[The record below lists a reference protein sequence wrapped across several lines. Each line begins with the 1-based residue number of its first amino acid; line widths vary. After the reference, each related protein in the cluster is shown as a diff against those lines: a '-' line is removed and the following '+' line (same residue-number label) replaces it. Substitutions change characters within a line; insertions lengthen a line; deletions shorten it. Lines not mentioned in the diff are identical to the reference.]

1 MNNHPSITGVFSSC
15 SERTILAQRYFVLFG
30 LHTPFKQRLFL
41 SISCISGAVITI
53 ILILQFGLED
63 NETFVHLSQQ
73 IIAAL
78 RRGCLHGEDMQRSL
92 TAGFLVLLFCL
103 APLGGCF
110 GEDNDNSLK
119 SDDVTLTPG
128 ILRGGEFQGLT
139 IAADSDMSA
148 FVPYLIMNPENGFVQ
163 NSTVV
168 DLEAGESVLLTIL
181 APPRTDTAVIMIGD
195 IGRENWPIRDL
206 DESWRTWYARD
217 GYERGDNQGIVRATG
232 DTIDTVEPSTSNG
245 GPVVAVTIPIE
256 RPMAAAFS
264 DADGGRH
271 STGVVNGRTTYDYL
285 SMLSDESSDPT
296 DLADGAIGYLDRWAG
311 QGNAAYEDAAQYLIQ
326 TLDSFGLEVITQRF
340 VYDSIET
347 GAQNPE
353 AYNVCGYRFGEVNP
367 DKWMVFGAH
376 FDIAPPVNAVLLDP
390 HIFGR
395 TYGTRVGAYDNT
407 AGTSMVL
414 TVAEAMANYKTRNTM
429 VFCLW
434 SGEEG
439 GKRGSDY
446 WTDEWVKE
454 DNPNV
459 EVTNYVNLDMA
470 GVNWPGGGGA
480 PCGNGHGGG
489 EGNCD
494 PNPAIDPDGYPKDE
508 EVWPMR
514 VYIGPS
520 VDHDIMNQPGMV
532 NLAMWIGSDA
542 IGVEEQ
548 MAPLIGEGHSV
559 ETWKVDDWLA
569 KDRPEIIVYE
579 DTTARSDHA
588 TFQDNLGTVTMG
600 FGGLV
605 DGYWCYHQT
614 CDTLDEMEDWMDTTG
629 KDYGEEH
636 SGTSNLVDALD
647 TITWWATYSFFH
659 LDENPV
665 RNSYLEE

>member
-1 MNNHPSITGVFSSC
+1 M
-15 SERTILAQRYFVLFG
+15 A
-30 LHTPFKQRLFL
+30 
-41 SISCISGAVITI
+41 
-53 ILILQFGLED
+53 
-63 NETFVHLSQQ
+63 
-73 IIAAL
+73 
-78 RRGCLHGEDMQRSL
+78 M
-92 TAGFLVLLFCL
+92 FLVLLFCL
-103 APLGGCF
+103 APLSGCL
-110 GEDNDNSLK
+110 GESDDSSLK
-119 SDDVTLTPG
+119 LDDATITPSQL
-128 ILRGGEFQGLT
+128 IGGTFQGLT
-139 IAADSDMSA
+139 IAADSDMAA
-148 FVPYLIMNPENGFVQ
+148 FIPYLILNPETGFVQ

-168 DLEAGESVLLTIL
+168 DIKGGESILVTVL
-181 APPRTDTAVIMIGD
+181 APPRTDTAVVLLGEY
-195 IGRENWPIRDL
+195 GRENWPIRDL

-217 GYERGDNQGIVRATG
+217 GHESKSNDGIMRVSSNSSLDA
-232 DTIDTVEPSTSNG
+232 VLPSDSNG
-245 GPVVAVTIPIE
+245 GTVIVARIGID
-256 RPMAAAFS
+256 RPMKPGYPE
-264 DADGGRH
+264 DEGGRH
-271 STGVVNGRTTYDYL
+271 STGVVNGRTTYNYL
-285 SMLSDESSDPT
+285 SMFTDESLDGS
-296 DLADGAIGYLDRWAG
+296 DLADGAVGYLDRWAG
-311 QGNAAYEDAAQYLIQ
+311 QNNLAYEDAALHIIAE
-326 TLDSFGLEVITQRF
+326 LERFGLEVMAHRF
-340 VYDSIET
+340 EYTDIF
-347 GAQNPE
+347 GRQNPE
-353 AYNVCGYRFGEVNP
+353 AYNICGYRWGEVDS

-376 FDIAPPVNAVLLDP
+376 FDVAPPANLVALDP
-390 HIFGR
+390 HITGSR

-407 AGTSMVL
+407 AGTSMVM
-414 TVAEAMANYKTRNTM
+414 TVAEAMAGYKTRNTM

-446 WTDEWVKE
+446 WTDYWVKE

-480 PCGNGHGGG
+480 PHG
-489 EGNCD
+489 D
-494 PNPAIDPDGYPKDE
+494 PNPEIDPDGYPKDE

-520 VDHDIMNQPGMV
+520 LDHDVMNQPGMV

-548 MAPLIGEGHSV
+548 MSSLIGTDLPAD
-559 ETWKVDDWLA
+559 TWKVDDWLQ

-614 CDTLDEMEDWMDTTG
+614 CDTLGEMEDWMDTSN
-629 KDYGEEH
+629 KDYGDSQ

-665 RNSYLEE
+665 RNAYLESE

>member
-1 MNNHPSITGVFSSC
+1 MKLFQRRVEKVSAGGGVMAGG
-15 SERTILAQRYFVLFG
+15 RG
-30 LHTPFKQRLFL
+30 LQ
-41 SISCISGAVITI
+41 
-53 ILILQFGLED
+53 
-63 NETFVHLSQQ
+63 
-73 IIAAL
+73 AL
-78 RRGCLHGEDMQRSL
+78 
-92 TAGFLVLLFCL
+92 TLVLIMVM
-103 APLGGCF
+103 APLAGCF
-110 GEDNDNSLK
+110 GENDGGAGVESG
-119 SDDVTLTPG
+119 DVAITPA
-128 ILRGGEFQGLT
+128 ILNGGVFQGLT
-139 IAADSDMSA
+139 VSADEDLSA
-148 FVPYLIMNPENGFVQ
+148 YIPYLIQNKDTGFVQ

-168 DLEAGESVLLTIL
+168 DLRAGESVLLSVL
-181 APPRTDTAVIMIGD
+181 APPRTDTAVVLLGD
-195 IGRENWPIRDL
+195 YGRENWPIRFV
-206 DESWRTWYARD
+206 DESWRTWYERD
-217 GYERGDNQGIVRATG
+217 GFEATDSPGIMRESGVNGTL
-232 DTIDTVEPSTSNG
+232 DTVLHSNNSG
-245 GPVVAVTIPIE
+245 GKVAVIRIPVE
-256 RPMAAAFS
+256 RPMAAAYS
-264 DADGGRH
+264 EADGGRH
-271 STGVVNGRTTYDYL
+271 STGVVDGRTTFNYL
-285 SMLSDESSDPT
+285 SMLSDETSDPT
-296 DLADGAIGYLDRWAG
+296 DAADGAMGYLDRWAG

-326 TLDSFGLEVITQRF
+326 TLGSFGLEVITQRF
-340 VYDSIET
+340 TYDSLQT

-353 AYNVCGYRFGEVNP
+353 AYNICGYRFGEVNP

-376 FDIAPPVNAVLLDP
+376 FDIAPPINGGMLDP

-414 TVAEAMANYKTRNTM
+414 TVAEAMAGYSTRNTM

-439 GKRGSDY
+439 GKRGSDF
-446 WTDEWVKE
+446 WTDYWVKE

-489 EGNCD
+489 DAGCD
-494 PNPAIDPDGYPKDE
+494 PQPEIDPDGYPKDE

-520 VDHDIMNQPGMV
+520 VDHDVMNQPGMV
-532 NLAMWIGSDA
+532 GLAMWIGSDA

-548 MAPLIGEGHSV
+548 MAPLLGAGHSA
-559 ETWKVDDWLA
+559 ETWKVDDWMA

-614 CDTLDEMEDWMDTTG
+614 CDTVDEMIDWMDTTG
-629 KDYGEEH
+629 KDYGDEQ

-659 LDENPV
+659 LDESPV
-665 RNSYLEE
+665 RNAYLE

>member
-1 MNNHPSITGVFSSC
+1 MG
-15 SERTILAQRYFVLFG
+15 RDARRAFG
-30 LHTPFKQRLFL
+30 LV
-41 SISCISGAVITI
+41 CI
-53 ILILQFGLED
+53 
-63 NETFVHLSQQ
+63 
-73 IIAAL
+73 
-78 RRGCLHGEDMQRSL
+78 MM
-92 TAGFLVLLFCL
+92 L
-103 APLGGCF
+103 APLSGCF
-110 GEDNDNSLK
+110 GEGDNEGSIGQG
-119 SDDVTLTPG
+119 DVTITPETL
-128 ILRGGEFQGLT
+128 IGGVFQGLT
-139 IAADSDMSA
+139 ISADRDLSA
-148 FVPYLIMNPENGFVQ
+148 FIPYLILNEDTGFVQ

-168 DLEAGESVLLTIL
+168 DLKAGKSVLLTIL
-181 APPRTDTAVIMIGD
+181 APPRTDTAVVLLGD
-195 IGRENWPIRDL
+195 HQRENWPIRDL
-206 DESWRTWYARD
+206 NESWKTWL
-217 GYERGDNQGIVRATG
+217 ERGGFDDKNAQGISVVDG
-232 DTIDTVEPSTSNG
+232 ENGSLSTVQASGVNG
-245 GPVVAVTIPIE
+245 GAVTVVILSVE
-256 RPMAAAFS
+256 RPQAPGFS
-264 DADGGRH
+264 EAEGGRH
-271 STGVVNGRTTYDYL
+271 STGLVDGRTVFNYINV
-285 SMLSDESSDPT
+285 MSDETPDPT
-296 DLADGAIGYLDRWAG
+296 DAADGAVGYLDRWAG

-326 TLDSFGLEVITQRF
+326 TMENIGLEVITQRF
-340 VYDSIET
+340 VYDSLMT

-353 AYNVCGYRFGEVNP
+353 AYNICGYRWGEVDP

-376 FDIAPPVNAVLLDP
+376 FDIAPPINGGMISP
-390 HIFGR
+390 HLPGVGR

-407 AGTSMVL
+407 AGTGMVL
-414 TVAEAMANYKTRNTM
+414 TVAEAMADFSTRNTM

-439 GKRGSDY
+439 GKRGSDF
-446 WTDEWVKE
+446 WTDYWVKE

-480 PCGNGHGGG
+480 PCGNNHGGG

-494 PNPAIDPDGYPKDE
+494 PDPTVDEDGYPKDE

-520 VDHDIMNQPGMV
+520 LDHDVMNQPGMV
-532 NLAMWIGSDA
+532 GLAMWIGSDA

-548 MAPLIGEGHSV
+548 VAPLLGEGHDA
-559 ETWKVDDWLA
+559 ETWKVDDWYA

-614 CDTLDEMEDWMDTTG
+614 CDTVDEMIDWMDTTG
-629 KDYGEEH
+629 KDYGEER

-659 LDENPV
+659 LDQDPI
-665 RNSYLEE
+665 RNAYLDE

>member
-1 MNNHPSITGVFSSC
+1 MNLKILLTNNRSIQKEELVREF
-15 SERTILAQRYFVLFG
+15 
-30 LHTPFKQRLFL
+30 
-41 SISCISGAVITI
+41 
-53 ILILQFGLED
+53 
-63 NETFVHLSQQ
+63 
-73 IIAAL
+73 
-78 RRGCLHGEDMQRSL
+78 MQRAF

-103 APLGGCF
+103 APLSGCF
-110 GEDNDNSLK
+110 GEDVDTSV
-119 SDDVTLTPG
+119 SEGDVTITPKV
-128 ILRGGEFQGLT
+128 LSGGVFQGVT
-139 IAADSDMSA
+139 ISAESDLSA

-168 DLEAGESVLLTIL
+168 DLKAGESIQLSVL
-181 APPRTDTAVIMIGD
+181 APPRTDTAVVLIGEF
-195 IGRENWPIRDL
+195 GRENWPIRDL
-206 DESWRTWYARD
+206 EESWRTWYARD
-217 GYERGDNQGIVRATG
+217 GFESGDNQGIVR
-232 DTIDTVEPSTSNG
+232 VSSNTSLDAVLPASGNG
-245 GPVVAVTIPIE
+245 GDVLAV
-256 RPMAAAFS
+256 RLSVDRLNAAAYS
-264 DADGGRH
+264 EADGGRH
-271 STGVVNGRTTYDYL
+271 STGIVNGRTTYNYL
-285 SMLSDESSDPT
+285 SMLSDETSDPT
-296 DLADGAIGYLDRWAG
+296 DLADGAVGYLDRWAG

-326 TLDSFGLEVITQRF
+326 TLDSFGLEVIVQRF
-340 VYDSIET
+340 VYDSTET

-353 AYNVCGYRFGEVNP
+353 AYNVCGYRFGEVDP

-376 FDIAPPVNAVLLDP
+376 FDIAPPVNAALLDP

-414 TVAEAMANYKTRNTM
+414 TVAEAMATYSTRNTM

-480 PCGNGHGGG
+480 PCGGNHGGG
-489 EGNCD
+489 EPNCD
-494 PNPAIDPDGYPKDE
+494 PDPQIDPDGYPKDE

-520 VDHDIMNQPGMV
+520 LDHDIMNQPGMV
-532 NLAMWIGSDA
+532 NLALWIGSDA

-548 MAPLIGEGHSV
+548 MSTLVGEGHAAD
-559 ETWKVDDWLA
+559 TWKVDDWLA

-629 KDYGEEH
+629 KDYGEEQ

-665 RNSYLEE
+665 RNAYLEE

>member
-1 MNNHPSITGVFSSC
+1 MG
-15 SERTILAQRYFVLFG
+15 RDARRAFG
-30 LHTPFKQRLFL
+30 LV
-41 SISCISGAVITI
+41 CI
-53 ILILQFGLED
+53 
-63 NETFVHLSQQ
+63 
-73 IIAAL
+73 
-78 RRGCLHGEDMQRSL
+78 MM
-92 TAGFLVLLFCL
+92 L
-103 APLGGCF
+103 APLSGCF
-110 GEDNDNSLK
+110 GEGDDDGPIRQ
-119 SDDVTLTPG
+119 SDVVVTPEVL
-128 ILRGGEFQGLT
+128 IGGVFQGVT
-139 IAADSDMSA
+139 ISADRDLSA
-148 FVPYLIMNPENGFVQ
+148 FVPYLILNEDTGFVQ

-168 DLEAGESVLLTIL
+168 DLKAGESVLLTVL
-181 APPRTDTAVIMIGD
+181 APPRTDTAVVLLGD
-195 IGRENWPIRDL
+195 YQRENWPIRHL
-206 DESWRTWYARD
+206 NESWKTWL
-217 GYERGDNQGIVRATG
+217 ERGGFDDKNSQGISVVDG
-232 DTIDTVEPSTSNG
+232 VNGSLSTVQSSNING
-245 GPVVAVTIPIE
+245 GGVTAVVLSVE
-256 RPMAAAFS
+256 RPQAPGFS
-264 DADGGRH
+264 EAEGGRH
-271 STGVVNGRTTYDYL
+271 TTGLVDGRTVFNYINV
-285 SMLSDESSDPT
+285 MSDETPDPT
-296 DLADGAIGYLDRWAG
+296 DAADGAVGYLDRWAG

-326 TLDSFGLEVITQRF
+326 TMENFGLEVITQRF
-340 VYDSIET
+340 VYDSLMT

-353 AYNVCGYRFGEVNP
+353 AYNICGYRWGEVDP

-376 FDIAPPVNAVLLDP
+376 FDIAPPINGGMISP
-390 HIFGR
+390 HLPGVGR

-407 AGTSMVL
+407 AGTGMVL
-414 TVAEAMANYKTRNTM
+414 TVAEAMADFSTRNTM

-439 GKRGSDY
+439 GKRGSDF
-446 WTDEWVKE
+446 WTDYWVKE

-480 PCGNGHGGG
+480 PCGNNHGGG

-494 PNPAIDPDGYPKDE
+494 PDPTVDEDGYPKDE

-520 VDHDIMNQPGMV
+520 LDHDVMNQPGMV
-532 NLAMWIGSDA
+532 GLAMWIGSDA

-548 MAPLIGEGHSV
+548 MAPLLGEGYDV
-559 ETWKVDDWLA
+559 ETWKVDDWYA

-614 CDTLDEMEDWMDTTG
+614 CDTVDEMIDWMDTTG
-629 KDYGEEH
+629 KDYGEEQ

-659 LDENPV
+659 LDQDPI
-665 RNSYLEE
+665 RNAYLDE

>member
-1 MNNHPSITGVFSSC
+1 MLLGLGMAGRMSI
-15 SERTILAQRYFVLFG
+15 R
-30 LHTPFKQRLFL
+30 
-41 SISCISGAVITI
+41 
-53 ILILQFGLED
+53 
-63 NETFVHLSQQ
+63 
-73 IIAAL
+73 AL
-78 RRGCLHGEDMQRSL
+78 
-92 TAGFLVLLFCL
+92 FLVLVMFS
-103 APLGGCF
+103 AAFSGCF
-110 GEDNDNSLK
+110 GETNEDGIDSER
-119 SDDVTLTPG
+119 DVVITPQTLS
-128 ILRGGEFQGLT
+128 GGVFQGVT
-139 IAADSDMSA
+139 ITAKADLSA
-148 FVPYLIMNPENGFVQ
+148 YIPYLILNEENGFVQ

-168 DLEAGESVLLTIL
+168 DLKSGESIQLSVL
-181 APPRTDTAVIMIGD
+181 APPRTDTAVVLLGEYGRD
-195 IGRENWPIRDL
+195 IWPVRSI
-206 DESWRTWYARD
+206 DESWRTWLDRRGYAA
-217 GYERGDNQGIVRATG
+217 EDNPSVIRVGAVNG
-232 DTIDTVEPSTSNG
+232 SLDTIENINQSSNSV
-245 GPVVAVTIPIE
+245 VVAKLVVK
-256 RPMAAAFS
+256 RQMAAAYS
-264 DADGGRH
+264 EADGGRH
-271 STGVVNGRTTYDYL
+271 SMGLVNGRTTFNYL
-285 SMLSDESSDPT
+285 SMLSDETADLT
-296 DLADGAIGYLDRWAG
+296 DLADGAVGYLDRWAG

-340 VYDSIET
+340 VYDSTET

-353 AYNVCGYRFGEVNP
+353 AYNICGYRFGEVDP

-376 FDIAPPVNAVLLDP
+376 FDIAPPVNGGMLDP

-414 TVAEAMANYKTRNTM
+414 TVAEAMAGYSTRNTM

-489 EGNCD
+489 DGNCD
-494 PNPAIDPDGYPKDE
+494 PQPEIDPDGYPKDS

-520 VDHDIMNQPGMV
+520 LDHDVMNQPGMV
-532 NLAMWIGSDA
+532 GLAMWIGSDA

-548 MAPLIGEGHSV
+548 MSPLLGEGYDAS
-559 ETWKVDDWLA
+559 TWKVDDWLA

-614 CDTLDEMEDWMDTTG
+614 CDTVDEMIDWMDTTG
-629 KDYGEEH
+629 KDYGEEQ

-659 LDENPV
+659 LDEQPI
-665 RNSYLEE
+665 RNAYL

>member
-1 MNNHPSITGVFSSC
+1 MAGRRPTQAM
-15 SERTILAQRYFVLFG
+15 LLVLV
-30 LHTPFKQRLFL
+30 FL
-41 SISCISGAVITI
+41 SASFS
-53 ILILQFGLED
+53 
-63 NETFVHLSQQ
+63 
-73 IIAAL
+73 
-78 RRGCLHGEDMQRSL
+78 
-92 TAGFLVLLFCL
+92 
-103 APLGGCF
+103 GCF
-110 GEDNDNSLK
+110 GENEREGVASENDVV
-119 SDDVTLTPG
+119 VTPA
-128 ILRGGEFQGLT
+128 ILSGGVFQGLT
-139 IAADSDMSA
+139 IAAEKDLSA
-148 FVPYLIMNPENGFVQ
+148 FIPYLILNEETGFVQ

-168 DLEAGESVLLTIL
+168 DLEAGDSVLLNVL
-181 APPRTDTAVIMIGD
+181 APPRTDTAVILISD
-195 IGRENWPIRDL
+195 FGRENWPVRFT

-217 GYERGDNQGIVRATG
+217 GYDLGDNPGIMRVSG
-232 DTIDTVEPSTSNG
+232 VNGSLDTITQTNDSG
-245 GPVVAVTIPIE
+245 GSVIAVKIPIQ
-256 RPMAAAFS
+256 RQMAAGFS
-264 DADGGRH
+264 EVDGGRH
-271 STGVVNGRTTYDYL
+271 SMGVVDGRTVFNYINV
-285 SMLSDESSDPT
+285 MSDETLDAT
-296 DLADGAIGYLDRWAG
+296 DAADGAVGYLDRWAG

-326 TLDSFGLEVITQRF
+326 TLENFGLEVITQRF
-340 VYDSIET
+340 VYDSLMT

-353 AYNVCGYRFGEVNP
+353 AYNICGYRFGSVDP

-376 FDIAPPVNAVLLDP
+376 FDIAPPVNGGMLDP

-407 AGTSMVL
+407 AGTGMVL
-414 TVAEAMANYKTRNTM
+414 TVAEAMAGYDTRNTM

-439 GKRGSDY
+439 GKRGSDF
-446 WTDEWVKE
+446 WTDYWVKE

-489 EGNCD
+489 DGDCD
-494 PNPAIDPDGYPKDE
+494 PQPAIDPDGYPKDE

-520 VDHDIMNQPGMV
+520 LDHDVMNQPGMV
-532 NLAMWIGSDA
+532 GLAMWIGSDA

-548 MAPLIGEGHSV
+548 MSPLIGIGYDA

-614 CDTLDEMEDWMDTTG
+614 CDTVDEMIDWMDTTG
-629 KDYGEEH
+629 KDYGDEQ

-659 LDENPV
+659 LDEQPI
-665 RNSYLEE
+665 RNAYL

>member
-1 MNNHPSITGVFSSC
+1 
-15 SERTILAQRYFVLFG
+15 
-30 LHTPFKQRLFL
+30 
-41 SISCISGAVITI
+41 
-53 ILILQFGLED
+53 
-63 NETFVHLSQQ
+63 
-73 IIAAL
+73 
-78 RRGCLHGEDMQRSL
+78 MQRAF
-92 TAGFLVLLFCL
+92 TAGFLALLFCL
-103 APLGGCF
+103 APLSGCF
-110 GEDNDNSLK
+110 GEDVDTSV
-119 SDDVTLTPG
+119 SEGDVTITPKV
-128 ILRGGEFQGLT
+128 LSGGVFQGVT
-139 IAADSDMSA
+139 ISAESDLSA
-148 FVPYLIMNPENGFVQ
+148 FIPYLIMNPENGFVQ

-168 DLEAGESVLLTIL
+168 DLKAGESIQLNVL
-181 APPRTDTAVIMIGD
+181 APPRTDTAVVLIGEF
-195 IGRENWPIRDL
+195 GRENWPIRSL
-206 DESWRTWYARD
+206 EESWRTWYARD
-217 GYERGDNQGIVRATG
+217 GFESGDNQGIVR
-232 DTIDTVEPSTSNG
+232 VSSNTSLDAVLPASGNG
-245 GPVVAVTIPIE
+245 GDVLAIRLSVD
-256 RPMAAAFS
+256 RLNAAAYS
-264 DADGGRH
+264 EADGGRH
-271 STGVVNGRTTYDYL
+271 STGIVNGRTTYNYL
-285 SMLSDESSDPT
+285 SMLSDQTSDPT
-296 DLADGAIGYLDRWAG
+296 DLADGAVGYLDRWAG

-326 TLDSFGLEVITQRF
+326 TLDSFGLEVIVQRF
-340 VYDSIET
+340 VYDSTET

-353 AYNVCGYRFGEVNP
+353 AYNVCGYRFGEVDP
-367 DKWMVFGAH
+367 DKCMVFGAH
-376 FDIAPPVNAVLLDP
+376 FDIAPPVNAALLDP

-414 TVAEAMANYKTRNTM
+414 TVAEAMATYSTRNTM

-480 PCGNGHGGG
+480 PCGGNHGGG
-489 EGNCD
+489 DPNCD
-494 PNPAIDPDGYPKDE
+494 PDPQIDPDGYPKDE

-520 VDHDIMNQPGMV
+520 LDHDIMNQPGMV
-532 NLAMWIGSDA
+532 NLALWIGSDA

-548 MAPLIGEGHSV
+548 MSTLVGEGYAAD
-559 ETWKVDDWLA
+559 TWKVDDWLA

-614 CDTLDEMEDWMDTTG
+614 CDTLEEMEDWMDTTG
-629 KDYGEEH
+629 KDYGEEQ

-665 RNSYLEE
+665 RNAYLEE

>member
-1 MNNHPSITGVFSSC
+1 MAGG
-15 SERTILAQRYFVLFG
+15 RG
-30 LHTPFKQRLFL
+30 LQ
-41 SISCISGAVITI
+41 A
-53 ILILQFGLED
+53 
-63 NETFVHLSQQ
+63 
-73 IIAAL
+73 
-78 RRGCLHGEDMQRSL
+78 
-92 TAGFLVLLFCL
+92 LVLVLIMVM
-103 APLGGCF
+103 APLAGCF
-110 GEDNDNSLK
+110 GENENDGVVRSG
-119 SDDVTLTPG
+119 DVTITPVTM
-128 ILRGGEFQGLT
+128 IGGVFQGLT
-139 IAADSDMSA
+139 ISAEQDLSA
-148 FVPYLIMNPENGFVQ
+148 FIPYLIKNEESGFIQ
-163 NSTVV
+163 NSTVI
-168 DLEAGESVLLTIL
+168 DLRAGESVLLNVL
-181 APPRTDTAVIMIGD
+181 APPRTDTAVVLLGD
-195 IGRENWPIRDL
+195 YGREEWPIRSI
-206 DESWRTWYARD
+206 DESWKTWYDRSGFETGNAP
-217 GYERGDNQGIVRATG
+217 GIVRVDGENGTL
-232 DTIDTVEPSTSNG
+232 DTVIASNNSG
-245 GPVVAVTIPIE
+245 GDVLAIRIAIN
-256 RPMAAAFS
+256 RPMAAAYGE
-264 DADGGRH
+264 ADGGRH
-271 STGVVNGRTTYDYL
+271 STGLVDGLNVFNYI
-285 SMLSDESSDPT
+285 SHMSDETADPT
-296 DLADGAIGYLDRWAG
+296 DAADGAVGYLDRWAG
-311 QGNAAYEDAAQYLIQ
+311 QGNAAYEDAAQYLIGN
-326 TLDSFGLEVITQRF
+326 LESFGLEVIVQRF
-340 VYDSIET
+340 TYDSLMT

-353 AYNVCGYRFGEVNP
+353 AYNICGYRFGDVNP

-376 FDIAPPVNAVLLDP
+376 FDIAPPVNGGMLDP

-407 AGTSMVL
+407 AGTAMVL
-414 TVAEAMANYKTRNTM
+414 TVAEAMANFDTRNTM

-439 GKRGSDY
+439 GKRGSDF
-446 WTDEWVKE
+446 WTDYWVKE

-489 EGNCD
+489 DAGCD
-494 PNPAIDPDGYPKDE
+494 PQPEIDPDGYPKDE

-520 VDHDIMNQPGMV
+520 LDHDIMNQPGMV
-532 NLAMWIGSDA
+532 GLAMWIGSDA

-548 MAPLIGEGHSV
+548 MAPLLGAGHSAD
-559 ETWKVDDWLA
+559 TWKVDDWMA

-614 CDTLDEMEDWMDTTG
+614 CDTVDEMIDWMDTTG
-629 KDYGEEH
+629 KDYGDEQ

-665 RNSYLEE
+665 RNAYL

>member
-1 MNNHPSITGVFSSC
+1 MGGGVMAGG
-15 SERTILAQRYFVLFG
+15 RG
-30 LHTPFKQRLFL
+30 LQ
-41 SISCISGAVITI
+41 
-53 ILILQFGLED
+53 
-63 NETFVHLSQQ
+63 
-73 IIAAL
+73 AL
-78 RRGCLHGEDMQRSL
+78 
-92 TAGFLVLLFCL
+92 TLVLIMMM
-103 APLGGCF
+103 APLAGCF
-110 GEDNDNSLK
+110 GENDGGAGVESG
-119 SDDVTLTPG
+119 DVTITPA
-128 ILRGGEFQGLT
+128 ILNGGVFQGLT
-139 IAADSDMSA
+139 VSADEDLSA
-148 FVPYLIMNPENGFVQ
+148 YIPYLIQNKDTGYVQ

-168 DLEAGESVLLTIL
+168 DLRAGKSVLLSVL
-181 APPRTDTAVIMIGD
+181 APPRTDTAVVLLGD
-195 IGRENWPIRDL
+195 YGRENWPIRFV
-206 DESWRTWYARD
+206 DESWRTWYERD
-217 GYERGDNQGIVRATG
+217 GFEATDSPGIMRESGVNGTL
-232 DTIDTVEPSTSNG
+232 DTVLHSNNSG
-245 GPVVAVTIPIE
+245 GKVVVIRIPVE
-256 RPMAAAFS
+256 RPMAAAYS
-264 DADGGRH
+264 EADGGRH
-271 STGVVNGRTTYDYL
+271 STGVVDGRTTFNYL
-285 SMLSDESSDPT
+285 SMLSDETSDPT
-296 DLADGAIGYLDRWAG
+296 DAADGAIGYLDRWAG

-326 TLDSFGLEVITQRF
+326 TLGSFGLEVITQRF
-340 VYDSIET
+340 TYDSLQT

-353 AYNVCGYRFGEVNP
+353 AYNICGYRFGEVNP

-376 FDIAPPVNAVLLDP
+376 FDIAPPINGGMLDP

-414 TVAEAMANYKTRNTM
+414 TVAEAMAGYSTRNTM

-439 GKRGSDY
+439 GKRGSDF
-446 WTDEWVKE
+446 WTDYWVKE

-489 EGNCD
+489 DAGCD
-494 PNPAIDPDGYPKDE
+494 PQPEIDPEGYPKDE

-520 VDHDIMNQPGMV
+520 LDHDVMNQPGMV
-532 NLAMWIGSDA
+532 GLAMWIGSDA

-548 MAPLIGEGHSV
+548 MAPLLGAGHSA
-559 ETWKVDDWLA
+559 ETWKVDDWMA

-614 CDTLDEMEDWMDTTG
+614 CDTVDEMIDWMDTTG
-629 KDYGEEH
+629 KDYGDEQ

-659 LDENPV
+659 LDESPV
-665 RNSYLEE
+665 RNAYLE

>member
-1 MNNHPSITGVFSSC
+1 MFSLIHWTC
-15 SERTILAQRYFVLFG
+15 SLIKESVQRRADLEKVNRYGQPMGQRFG
-30 LHTPFKQRLFL
+30 QALFL
-41 SISCISGAVITI
+41 VALMLLTP
-53 ILILQFGLED
+53 
-63 NETFVHLSQQ
+63 LS
-73 IIAAL
+73 
-78 RRGCLHGEDMQRSL
+78 
-92 TAGFLVLLFCL
+92 
-103 APLGGCF
+103 GCF
-110 GEDNDNSLK
+110 GEGDGEGFDSL
-119 SDDVTLTPG
+119 DDVAVTPATL
-128 ILRGGEFQGLT
+128 IGGVFQGVT
-139 IAADSDMSA
+139 ITADSDLSA
-148 FVPYLIMNPENGFVQ
+148 FVPYLMLNPDNGFVQ

-168 DLEAGESVLLTIL
+168 DLKAGESVLLTVL
-181 APPRTDTAVIMIGD
+181 APPRTDTALVLFGD
-195 IGRENWPIRDL
+195 YGRDNWPIRSL
-206 DESWRTWYARD
+206 DESWRTWYQRNGHD
-217 GYERGDNQGIVRATG
+217 RTDNPGIQRMAG
-232 DTIDTVEPSTSNG
+232 ENGSLDTVMPSNSSG
-245 GPVVAVTIPIE
+245 GPVYAMRIPIE
-256 RPMAAAFS
+256 RPMAPAYPE
-264 DADGGRH
+264 ADGGRH
-271 STGVVNGRTTYDYL
+271 STGVVNGRTTFNFL
-285 SMLSDESSDPT
+285 SSLTDTSADPT
-296 DLADGAIGYLDRWAG
+296 DAADGALGYLDRWAG
-311 QGNAAYEDAAQYLIQ
+311 QGNLAYEDAALHLRQ
-326 TLDSFGLEVITQRF
+326 TLENFGLEVIVQRF
-340 VYDSIET
+340 TYDSVMT

-353 AYNVCGYRFGEVNP
+353 AYNICGYRYGEVDP

-376 FDIAPPVNAVLLDP
+376 FDIAPPANAAALDP

-414 TVAEAMANYKTRNTM
+414 TVAEAMANYQTRNTM

-439 GKRGSDY
+439 GKRGSDF
-446 WTDEWVKE
+446 WTDEWVKNE
-454 DNPNV
+454 NPQV

-480 PCGNGHGGG
+480 PCGGNHGPDGG
-489 EGNCD
+489 CD
-494 PNPAIDPDGYPKDE
+494 PQPEVDPDGYPKDE

-520 VDHDIMNQPGMV
+520 LDHDVMNQPGMV
-532 NLAMWIGSDA
+532 GLAQWIGSDA

-548 MAPLIGEGHSV
+548 MSTLIGTDLPAD
-559 ETWKVDDWLA
+559 TWKVDDWMA

-614 CDTLDEMEDWMDTTG
+614 CDTLDEMIDWMDTTG
-629 KDYGEEH
+629 KDYGDEQ

-665 RNSYLEE
+665 RNAYL